1 VDHQPAHD
9 EGERARIV
17 RQSFVKPGVLTNSTR
32 NVEYFAES
40 VWRCGSGRGP
50 SAGIP
55 LPGTGNWVTFG
66 PMTSMR
72 TPDELTRPW
81 SSRTL
86 RVNNERVLL
95 ERLRRSGAAS
105 RAELAR
111 VTGISKPTVSAAL
124 GNLEKAGLVRET
136 GEMTAT
142 AGRGRSAVLY
152 EVNPAAGYV
161 LGIDIGRS
169 RIRVALADLE
179 GAVHGRREVP
189 NDVERAA
196 GPEPIVATATRLA
209 REIVAEAGLEWSRV
223 VHTVVGTPGVFDPH
237 SNEVRYA
244 GSLPGWGRTGVVD
257 SLRAEL
263 GVSLSVHND
272 ANLAALGE
280 YMFGA
285 GRDCPLL
292 VFLMVGT
299 GIGAGI
305 VVDGKLFAG
314 ANGAAGEVGYLP
326 FPGGARDA
334 EGESGSARK
343 DSEVCEPY
351 HQRGMLDAAAG
362 GSAVTALAA
371 AAGMSVSGGPKEV
384 FDAARAGDAAALD
397 AVRAEAARL
406 AHAVAAIAAMLDP
419 ALVIIGGGVG
429 DNADLLLDPIHESLA
444 ALTPLRP
451 QIVPSALG
459 GDAVLIGAIATALG
473 TARELVFEGRL

>member
-1 VDHQPAHD
+1 
-9 EGERARIV
+9 
-17 RQSFVKPGVLTNSTR
+17 
-32 NVEYFAES
+32 
-40 VWRCGSGRGP
+40 
-50 SAGIP
+50 
-55 LPGTGNWVTFG
+55 
-66 PMTSMR
+66 MTTMR
-72 TPDELTRPW
+72 TADELTRPW

-95 ERLRRSGAAS
+95 ERLRASGAAS

-136 GEMTAT
+136 GEMTVT

-152 EVNPAAGYV
+152 EVNPTAGYV
-161 LGIDIGRS
+161 VGIDIGRS

-179 GAVHGRREVP
+179 GGITGRREVP
-189 NDVERAA
+189 NDVDSAT
-196 GPEPIVATATRLA
+196 GPEPIVATATLLA
-209 REIVAEAGLEWSRV
+209 REVVAEAGLEWSRV
-223 VHTVVGTPGVFDPH
+223 VHTVVGTPGVFDPA

-257 SLRAEL
+257 SLRADL
-263 GVSLSVHND
+263 GESLSVHND

-280 YMFGA
+280 YVFGA

-326 FPGGARDA
+326 FPDGAA
-334 EGESGSARK
+334 ESKTGPAAP
-343 DSEVCEPY
+343 EPY
-351 HQRGMLDAAAG
+351 YQRGMLDAAAG

-371 AAGMSVSGGPKEV
+371 AAGMSVSGGPKQV
-384 FDAARAGDAAALD
+384 FDAARAGDAAALG
-397 AVRAEAARL
+397 AVRAEATRL

-419 ALVIIGGGVG
+419 ALVILGGGVG
-429 DNADLLLDPIHESLA
+429 DNADLLLDPIYASLA

-451 QIVPSALG
+451 PIIPSSLG

>member
-1 VDHQPAHD
+1 MAR
-9 EGERARIV
+9 GECPELPVRGASRAAT
-17 RQSFVKPGVLTNSTR
+17 PTPP
-32 NVEYFAES
+32 FAE
-40 VWRCGSGRGP
+40 RPPPGLRTP
-50 SAGIP
+50 RTGI
-55 LPGTGNWVTFG
+55 WVRFA
-66 PMTSMR
+66 PMTTTR
-72 TPDELTRPW
+72 TPDETSRPW

-95 ERLRRSGAAS
+95 ERLRLSGAAS

-124 GNLEKAGLVRET
+124 GNLEAAGLVRET
-136 GEMTAT
+136 GEMAVT

-152 EVNPAAGYV
+152 EVNPTAGYV
-161 LGIDIGRS
+161 VGIDIGRS

-179 GAVHGRREVP
+179 GAIRGRREVP
-189 NDVERAA
+189 NDVDGAA

-209 REIVAEAGLEWSRV
+209 REVVAEAGLDWSHV
-223 VHTVVGTPGVFDPH
+223 VHTVVGTPGVFDPA

-257 SLRAEL
+257 SLRREL
-263 GVSLSVHND
+263 GESLSVHND
-272 ANLAALGE
+272 ANLAAFGE
-280 YMFGA
+280 YVFGA

-314 ANGAAGEVGYLP
+314 ATGAAGEVGYLP
-326 FPGGARDA
+326 FPDSSLPASQHAGTRATPHAGPQASA
-334 EGESGSARK
+334 EPRPAERAESAGPP
-343 DSEVCEPY
+343 EPFY
-351 HQRGMLDAAAG
+351 QRGMLDAAAG

-397 AVRAEAARL
+397 AVRGEATRL

-419 ALVIIGGGVG
+419 ALVVLGGGVG
-429 DNADLLLDPIHESLA
+429 DNADLLLDPIYESLA

-451 QIVPSALG
+451 PIVPSALG

>member
-1 VDHQPAHD
+1 M
-9 EGERARIV
+9 
-17 RQSFVKPGVLTNSTR
+17 TTTR
-32 NVEYFAES
+32 TA
-40 VWRCGSGRGP
+40 
-50 SAGIP
+50 
-55 LPGTGNWVTFG
+55 
-66 PMTSMR
+66 
-72 TPDELTRPW
+72 DELTRPW

-95 ERLRRSGAAS
+95 ERLRLSGAAS

-136 GEMTAT
+136 GEMTVT

-152 EVNPAAGYV
+152 EVNPTAGYV
-161 LGIDIGRS
+161 VGIDIGRS

-179 GAVHGRREVP
+179 GEIHERREVP
-189 NDVERAA
+189 NDVDGAT
-196 GPEPIVATATRLA
+196 GPEPIVATATQLA
-209 REIVAEAGLEWSRV
+209 REVVAEAGMEWSQV
-223 VHTVVGTPGVFDPH
+223 VHTVVGTPGVFDPA

-263 GVSLSVHND
+263 GESLSVHND

-280 YMFGA
+280 YVFGA

-305 VVDGKLFAG
+305 VVEGRLFPG

-326 FPGGARDA
+326 FAGGAPDQGA
-334 EGESGSARK
+334 PAAP
-343 DSEVCEPY
+343 DQEPY
-351 HQRGMLDAAAG
+351 YQRGMLDAAAG
-362 GSAVTALAA
+362 GSAVMALAA

-397 AVRAEAARL
+397 AVRAEATRL

-419 ALVIIGGGVG
+419 ALVILGGGVG
-429 DNADLLLDPIHESLA
+429 VNADLLLDPIYESLA

-451 QIVPSALG
+451 PIVPSALG

-473 TARELVFEGRL
+473 TARDLVFEGRL

>member
-1 VDHQPAHD
+1 
-9 EGERARIV
+9 
-17 RQSFVKPGVLTNSTR
+17 
-32 NVEYFAES
+32 
-40 VWRCGSGRGP
+40 
-50 SAGIP
+50 
-55 LPGTGNWVTFG
+55 
-66 PMTSMR
+66 
-72 TPDELTRPW
+72 
-81 SSRTL
+81 
-86 RVNNERVLL
+86 
-95 ERLRRSGAAS
+95 
-105 RAELAR
+105 
-111 VTGISKPTVSAAL
+111 
-124 GNLEKAGLVRET
+124 
-136 GEMTAT
+136 
-142 AGRGRSAVLY
+142 
-152 EVNPAAGYV
+152 
-161 LGIDIGRS
+161 
-169 RIRVALADLE
+169 
-179 GAVHGRREVP
+179 
-189 NDVERAA
+189 
-196 GPEPIVATATRLA
+196 
-209 REIVAEAGLEWSRV
+209 

-343 DSEVCEPY
+343 DSEVREPY

>member
-1 VDHQPAHD
+1 
-9 EGERARIV
+9 
-17 RQSFVKPGVLTNSTR
+17 
-32 NVEYFAES
+32 
-40 VWRCGSGRGP
+40 
-50 SAGIP
+50 
-55 LPGTGNWVTFG
+55 
-66 PMTSMR
+66 MTTTR
-72 TPDELTRPW
+72 TPDETSRPW

-95 ERLRRSGAAS
+95 ERLRLSGAAS

-124 GNLEKAGLVRET
+124 GNLEAAGLVRET
-136 GEMTAT
+136 GEMAVT

-152 EVNPAAGYV
+152 EVNPTAGHV
-161 LGIDIGRS
+161 VGIDIGRS

-179 GAVHGRREVP
+179 GTIRGRREVP
-189 NDVERAA
+189 NDVDGAA
-196 GPEPIVATATRLA
+196 GPEPIVATATQSA
-209 REIVAEAGLEWSRV
+209 REVVAEAGLDWSQV
-223 VHTVVGTPGVFDPH
+223 VHTVVGTPGVFDPA

-257 SLRAEL
+257 SLRREL
-263 GVSLSVHND
+263 GESLSVHND
-272 ANLAALGE
+272 ANLAAFGE
-280 YMFGA
+280 YVFGA

-314 ANGAAGEVGYLP
+314 ASGAAGEVGYLP
-326 FPGGARDA
+326 FPASAPYAGTQATQQTSTEPG
-334 EGESGSARK
+334 SGTT
-343 DSEVCEPY
+343 EPFY
-351 HQRGMLDAAAG
+351 QRGMLDAAVG

-371 AAGMSVSGGPKEV
+371 AAGMRVSGGPKEV
-384 FDAARAGDAAALD
+384 FDAARAGNAAALD
-397 AVRAEAARL
+397 AVRGEATRL

-419 ALVIIGGGVG
+419 ALIVLGGGVG
-429 DNADLLLDPIHESLA
+429 DNADLLLDPIYESLA

-451 QIVPSALG
+451 PIVPAALG

>member
-1 VDHQPAHD
+1 
-9 EGERARIV
+9 
-17 RQSFVKPGVLTNSTR
+17 
-32 NVEYFAES
+32 
-40 VWRCGSGRGP
+40 
-50 SAGIP
+50 
-55 LPGTGNWVTFG
+55 
-66 PMTSMR
+66 MTTMR

-95 ERLRRSGAAS
+95 ERLRASGAAS
-105 RAELAR
+105 RAELSR

-124 GNLEKAGLVRET
+124 GNLERAGLVRET
-136 GEMTAT
+136 GEMTVT

-152 EVNPAAGYV
+152 EVNPTAGYV
-161 LGIDIGRS
+161 VGIDIGRS

-179 GAVHGRREVP
+179 GEIRGRREVR
-189 NDVERAA
+189 NDVDGAA
-196 GPEPIVATATRLA
+196 GPEPIVATATQLA
-209 REIVAEAGLEWSRV
+209 HEVVAEAGLDWSHV
-223 VHTVVGTPGVFDPH
+223 VHIVVGTPGVFDQA

-257 SLRAEL
+257 SLRREL
-263 GVSLSVHND
+263 GTELSVHND

-280 YMFGA
+280 YAFGA

-326 FPGGARDA
+326 FA
-334 EGESGSARK
+334 EGRELESSAGREATTQ
-343 DSEVCEPY
+343 DTASDPESESREPY
-351 HQRGMLDAAAG
+351 SSRGMLDAATG
-362 GSAVTALAA
+362 GSAVTALAT
-371 AAGMSVSGGPKEV
+371 AAGMPAPGSPKDV
-384 FDAARAGDAAALD
+384 FDAARAGDRAALD
-397 AVRAEAARL
+397 AVRTEAARL

-419 ALVIIGGGVG
+419 ALVILGGGVG
-429 DNADLLLDPIHESLA
+429 DNADLLLDPIYESLA
-444 ALTPLRP
+444 ELTPLRP
-451 QIVPSALG
+451 PIAPSALG

-473 TARELVFEGRL
+473 RARDLVFEGRL

>member
-1 VDHQPAHD
+1 MN
-9 EGERARIV
+9 
-17 RQSFVKPGVLTNSTR
+17 PGG
-32 NVEYFAES
+32 
-40 VWRCGSGRGP
+40 W
-50 SAGIP
+50 I
-55 LPGTGNWVTFG
+55 WVTF
-66 PMTSMR
+66 PVMTSMR
-72 TPDELTRPW
+72 TPEELTGPW

-95 ERLRRSGAAS
+95 ERLRASGAAS

-136 GEMTAT
+136 GEMTVT

-152 EVNPAAGYV
+152 EVNPTAGYV
-161 LGIDIGRS
+161 VGIDIGRS

-179 GAVHGRREVP
+179 GGIRGRREVR
-189 NDVERAA
+189 NEVDGAT
-196 GPEPIVATATRLA
+196 GPEPIVATASRLA
-209 REIVAEAGLEWSRV
+209 REVVAEAGLDWSRV
-223 VHTVVGTPGVFDPH
+223 VHTVVGTPGVFDPA

-263 GVSLSVHND
+263 GSSLSVHND

-280 YMFGA
+280 YAFGA

-305 VVDGKLFAG
+305 VVDGRLFAG

-326 FPGGARDA
+326 FAPSQEPEPARSPA
-334 EGESGSARK
+334 ASHG
-343 DSEVCEPY
+343 PY
-351 HQRGMLDAAAG
+351 YQRGALDAAAG
-362 GSAVTALAA
+362 GSAVTALAELS
-371 AAGMSVSGGPKEV
+371 GMPAPGGPKQV
-384 FDAARAGDAAALD
+384 FDAARAGDAAALA
-397 AVRAEAARL
+397 AVHAEAARL
-406 AHAVAAIAAMLDP
+406 AHAIAAIAAMLDP
-419 ALVIIGGGVG
+419 ALVVLGGGVG
-429 DNADLLLDPIHESLA
+429 DNADLLLEPIYGSLA

-451 QIVPSALG
+451 PIEPSTLG
-459 GDAVLIGAIATALG
+459 GDAVLIGAIATAL
-473 TARELVFEGRL
+473 TKARDLVFEGRL

>member
-1 VDHQPAHD
+1 M
-9 EGERARIV
+9 G
-17 RQSFVKPGVLTNSTR
+17 
-32 NVEYFAES
+32 Y
-40 VWRCGSGRGP
+40 
-50 SAGIP
+50 IP
-55 LPGTGNWVTFG
+55 R
-66 PMTSMR
+66 MTTMR
-72 TPDELTRPW
+72 TQDELTRPW

-95 ERLRRSGAAS
+95 ERLRASGAAS

-136 GEMTAT
+136 GEMTVT

-152 EVNPAAGYV
+152 EVNPTAGYV
-161 LGIDIGRS
+161 VGIDIGRS

-179 GAVHGRREVP
+179 GAICGRREVR
-189 NDVERAA
+189 NEVDGAA
-196 GPEPIVATATRLA
+196 GPEPIVATATQLA
-209 REIVAEAGLEWSRV
+209 RKVVAEAGLDWSRV
-223 VHTVVGTPGVFDPH
+223 VHTVVGTPGVFDPA

-257 SLRAEL
+257 SLRREL
-263 GVSLSVHND
+263 GTGLSVHND

-280 YMFGA
+280 YAFGA

-305 VVDGKLFAG
+305 VVNGELFAG

-326 FPGGARDA
+326 FA
-334 EGESGSARK
+334 EGEAAGDAAVPEGFGARADEPLNAGPK
-343 DSEVCEPY
+343 QQGQREPY
-351 HQRGMLDAAAG
+351 YLRGMLDAAAG

-371 AAGMSVSGGPKEV
+371 AAGMRAPGGPKEV
-384 FDAARAGDAAALD
+384 FDAARAGDPAALG
-397 AVRAEAARL
+397 AVRAEATRL

-419 ALVIIGGGVG
+419 ALVILGGGVG
-429 DNADLLLDPIHESLA
+429 DNTDLLLKPIYTSLA
-444 ALTPLRP
+444 ELTPLRP
-451 QIVPSALG
+451 PIVASELG

-473 TARELVFEGRL
+473 TARDLVFEGRL

>member
-1 VDHQPAHD
+1 
-9 EGERARIV
+9 
-17 RQSFVKPGVLTNSTR
+17 
-32 NVEYFAES
+32 
-40 VWRCGSGRGP
+40 
-50 SAGIP
+50 
-55 LPGTGNWVTFG
+55 
-66 PMTSMR
+66 MTTMR

-95 ERLRRSGAAS
+95 ERLRASGAAS

-136 GEMTAT
+136 GEMTVT
-142 AGRGRSAVLY
+142 AGRGRSAALY
-152 EVNPAAGYV
+152 EVNPTAGYV

-179 GAVHGRREVP
+179 GEIHGRREVP
-189 NDVERAA
+189 NEEADSAT

-209 REIVAEAGLEWSRV
+209 REVVAEAGLDWSRV
-223 VHTVVGTPGVFDPH
+223 VHTVVGTPGVFDAA

-263 GVSLSVHND
+263 GESLSVHND

-280 YMFGA
+280 YVFGA
-285 GRDCPLL
+285 GKDCPLL

-305 VVDGKLFAG
+305 VVNGQLFAG

-326 FPGGARDA
+326 FPGGTTESTA
-334 EGESGSARK
+334 ESTSPG
-343 DSEVCEPY
+343 PY
-351 HQRGMLDAAAG
+351 YQRGMLDAAAG

-384 FDAARAGDAAALD
+384 FDAARAGDAAAD
-397 AVRAEAARL
+397 VAVRAEATRL

-419 ALVIIGGGVG
+419 ALVILGGGVG
-429 DNADLLLDPIHESLA
+429 DNADLLLDPIYASLA

-451 QIVPSALG
+451 PIVPASLG

>member
-1 VDHQPAHD
+1 
-9 EGERARIV
+9 
-17 RQSFVKPGVLTNSTR
+17 
-32 NVEYFAES
+32 
-40 VWRCGSGRGP
+40 
-50 SAGIP
+50 
-55 LPGTGNWVTFG
+55 
-66 PMTSMR
+66 MTTMR

-95 ERLRRSGAAS
+95 ERLRVSGAAS

-124 GNLEKAGLVRET
+124 GNLERAGLVRET
-136 GEMTAT
+136 GEMTVT

-152 EVNPAAGYV
+152 EVNPTAGHV
-161 LGIDIGRS
+161 VGIDIGRS

-179 GAVHGRREVP
+179 GTIRGRREVP
-189 NDVERAA
+189 NDVDGAT
-196 GPEPIVATATRLA
+196 GPEPIVATATKLA
-209 REIVAEAGLEWSRV
+209 REVVAEAGMDWSRV
-223 VHTVVGTPGVFDPH
+223 VHTVVGTPGVFDPA

-263 GVSLSVHND
+263 GDSLSVHND

-280 YMFGA
+280 YVFGA
-285 GRDCPLL
+285 GQNCPLL

-305 VVDGKLFAG
+305 VVEGKLFAG

-326 FPGGARDA
+326 FPDGAPEPR
-334 EGESGSARK
+334 
-343 DSEVCEPY
+343 SEPAKQEPY
-351 HQRGMLDAAAG
+351 YQRGMLDAAAG

-384 FDAARAGDAAALD
+384 FDAARAGDAAALG
-397 AVRAEAARL
+397 AVRAEATRL

-419 ALVIIGGGVG
+419 ALVVLGGGVG
-429 DNADLLLDPIHESLA
+429 DNADLLLDPIYEALA

-451 QIVPSALG
+451 PIVPSALG
-459 GDAVLIGAIATALG
+459 GDSVLIGAIATALG

>member
-1 VDHQPAHD
+1 
-9 EGERARIV
+9 
-17 RQSFVKPGVLTNSTR
+17 
-32 NVEYFAES
+32 
-40 VWRCGSGRGP
+40 
-50 SAGIP
+50 
-55 LPGTGNWVTFG
+55 
-66 PMTSMR
+66 MTTMR

-95 ERLRRSGAAS
+95 ERLRASGAAS

-136 GEMTAT
+136 GEMTVT

-152 EVNPAAGYV
+152 EVNPTAGYV

-179 GAVHGRREVP
+179 GEIHGRREVP
-189 NDVERAA
+189 NEEADSAT

-209 REIVAEAGLEWSRV
+209 REVVAEAGLDWSRV
-223 VHTVVGTPGVFDPH
+223 VHTVVGTPGVFDAA

-263 GVSLSVHND
+263 GESLSVHND

-280 YMFGA
+280 YVFGA
-285 GRDCPLL
+285 GKDCPLL

-305 VVDGKLFAG
+305 VVNGQLFAG

-326 FPGGARDA
+326 FPGGTTESNA
-334 EGESGSARK
+334 ESTSPG
-343 DSEVCEPY
+343 PY
-351 HQRGMLDAAAG
+351 YQRGMLDAAAG

-384 FDAARAGDAAALD
+384 FDAARAGDAAAEV
-397 AVRAEAARL
+397 AVRAEATRL

-419 ALVIIGGGVG
+419 ALVILGGGVG
-429 DNADLLLDPIHESLA
+429 DNADLLLDPIYASLA

-451 QIVPSALG
+451 PIVPASLG